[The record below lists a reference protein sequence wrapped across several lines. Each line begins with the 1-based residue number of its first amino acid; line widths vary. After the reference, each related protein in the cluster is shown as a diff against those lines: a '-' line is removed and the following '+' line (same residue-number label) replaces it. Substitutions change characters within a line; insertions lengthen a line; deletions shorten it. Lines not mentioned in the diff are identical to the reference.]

1 MMECKQV
8 SAFSELIFIIFYF
21 FAEAVKAIGLTYD
34 GWIGTKVNA
43 D

>member
-8 SAFSELIFIIFYF
+8 SASSELIYYF

-34 GWIGTKVNA
+34 GWIGTKVSA